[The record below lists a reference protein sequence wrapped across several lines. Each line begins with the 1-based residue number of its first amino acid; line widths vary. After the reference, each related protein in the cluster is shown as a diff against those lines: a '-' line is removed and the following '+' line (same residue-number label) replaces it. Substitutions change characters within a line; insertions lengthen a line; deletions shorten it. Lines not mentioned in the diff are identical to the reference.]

1 MVADIS
7 EKELIQ
13 IGLILI
19 GSYLC
24 VQIGK
29 AVIRRSIRKTYN
41 APNEDE
47 SRVTGL
53 KFLYNTLSFLI
64 YSVGIIAIIYS
75 IPPFKNIGKT
85 LFAGAGIFAAILGFA
100 SQQAFSNIIGGIFL
114 VMFKPFRVGDLI
126 KVGSLNEGYVEDITL
141 RHTVI
146 KDFENKRI
154 VIPNSLIS
162 TETIHNAHIKD
173 ERIMNRIPFGI
184 SYDSDVDIA
193 IGIIQE
199 EAKKHP
205 LFRDFRTTEEIE
217 NNVASPD
224 VRVIEW
230 ADSGIILRAYIWTDS
245 QEEGF
250 LLKTQLYYSVK
261 KAFEAN
267 GIEIPYPHRTIIH
280 KTEKSK
286 DELE

>member
-100 SQQAFSNIIGGIFL
+100 SGTLFSL
-114 VMFKPFRVGDLI
+114 VTLP
-126 KVGSLNEGYVEDITL
+126 VEFDASKRAIYWL
-141 RHTVI
+141 ER
-146 KDFENKRI
+146 KRI
-154 VIPNSLIS
+154 VNQRELMQSKEALNWAAGTYVVAALASIANLVYLWL
-162 TETIHNAHIKD
+162 
-173 ERIMNRIPFGI
+173 RFGR
-184 SYDSDVDIA
+184 
-193 IGIIQE
+193 
-199 EAKKHP
+199 K
-205 LFRDFRTTEEIE
+205 
-217 NNVASPD
+217 N
-224 VRVIEW
+224 
-230 ADSGIILRAYIWTDS
+230 
-245 QEEGF
+245 
-250 LLKTQLYYSVK
+250 
-261 KAFEAN
+261 
-267 GIEIPYPHRTIIH
+267 
-280 KTEKSK
+280 
-286 DELE
+286 